1 MEQST
6 MPSQE
11 EKNRET
17 RQEICDAF
25 KQMTLAHIK
34 RLSNTAPPNPDE
46 IRALR
51 ECVANSLNVLGVDF
65 GYFFGRHICVSS
77 LEE

>member
-6 MPSQE
+6 KPSQE

-51 ECVANSLNVLGVDF
+51 ECVETIMHLC
-65 GYFFGRHICVSS
+65 I
-77 LEE
+77 